1 MDEANTEATGWSPA
15 YISFRTLLNLVER
28 MEGEGVPKQIDKS
41 YLKNLSGGTQAQLL
55 VGLRALGLMTETR
68 APTQQLRDLVGQEGN
83 RPQLVRE
90 ILEAQYAW
98 AIDLGVDA
106 TQEQLEEE
114 FRKHG
119 PKLGVATREKA
130 IAFYTAAARFAGV
143 PLSKFFRSATPQSG
157 ASAPRPASGPR
168 RTKGSSSQRRSGKS
182 GVTPPPATEHPET
195 FNAADMRKQYFELLL
210 RKADEA
216 GELDAGLLDRIEK
229 LMGGDENTTPS
240 Q

>member
-1 MDEANTEATGWSPA
+1 MDDPNTEATGWSPA
-15 YISFRTLLNLVER
+15 YISFRTLLNLIER

-55 VGLRALGLMTETR
+55 VGLRALGLMTDTR

-83 RPQLVRE
+83 RPRLVRE
-90 ILEAQYAW
+90 ILEAQYSW

-106 TQEQLEEE
+106 TQDQLEEE

-119 PKLGVATREKA
+119 PKLGAATREKA

-143 PLSKFFRSATPQSG
+143 PLSKFFRSSTPQSG
-157 ASAPRPASGPR
+157 AGAPRPASRPR
-168 RTKGSSSQRRSGKS
+168 RTKGLGSQRRTGKS
-182 GVTPPPATEHPET
+182 GVTPPSAPEHPET
-195 FNAADMRKQYFELLL
+195 FGAADMRRRYFELLL
-210 RKADEA
+210 KKVGEA
-216 GELDAGLLDRIEK
+216 GELDPDLLDRIEK
-229 LMGGDENTTPS
+229 LMAGDENTNPP